1 MGNDPL
7 PPRTVAFCYR
17 MEQEVLS
24 RLKATGV
31 YAESLSTLIKH
42 ATPIVVEAHDQK
54 GHSRP
59 YEKHLTFTDD
69 GGTYASCTMASDPVY
84 IVSLSQRLLPPSLL
98 RIC

>member
-1 MGNDPL
+1 
-7 PPRTVAFCYR
+7 

-69 GGTYASCTMASDPVY
+69 GGTPRTYTMASDPVHF
-84 IVSLSQRLLPPSLL
+84 VSLLQRLLPPSLL